1 MTSHGIAVSFL
12 IMPTPENQPTNLF
25 LPLPTD
31 LEQEG
36 IDVLVQHRNVR
47 IERIISKGHVTPAD
61 AWYDQEEHEWVIVLE
76 GAGTLVF
83 EDGREISLKRGDS
96 INIPAHTKHKVSW
109 TDPDRP
115 TVWLAIHYS

>member
-12 IMPTPENQPTNLF
+12 IMPTPETQPTNLF

-36 IDVLVQHRNVR
+36 IDVLVQRQNVR

>member
-1 MTSHGIAVSFL
+1 
-12 IMPTPENQPTNLF
+12 MPTPENQPTNLF

-36 IDVLVQHRNVR
+36 IDVLVQRQNVR

>member
-1 MTSHGIAVSFL
+1 
-12 IMPTPENQPTNLF
+12 MPTPENQPTNLF

>member
-1 MTSHGIAVSFL
+1 
-12 IMPTPENQPTNLF
+12 MPTPETQPTNLF

-36 IDVLVQHRNVR
+36 IDVLVQRQNVR